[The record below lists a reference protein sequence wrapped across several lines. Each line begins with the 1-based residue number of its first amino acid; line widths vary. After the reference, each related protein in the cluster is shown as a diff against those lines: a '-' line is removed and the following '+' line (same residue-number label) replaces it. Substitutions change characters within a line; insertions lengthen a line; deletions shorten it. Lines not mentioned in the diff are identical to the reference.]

1 MTLDIVPSPLAARR
15 RIGERL
21 GPNLAVRMQS
31 DGRALVLN
39 SETGRWRLLNGA
51 ALQLLE
57 AHLAEPD
64 GVAPPAGSGELLGK
78 REPSSPQGLPQQLFV
93 IYKLTHACNYS
104 CTYCY
109 DEPVRR
115 HIDREKRDA
124 AFLQLLETTLDAPD
138 ASVSVLF
145 HGGEPL
151 LELRTM
157 RRAVEDCERRWPGR
171 VTFST
176 QTNGSLLS
184 TEAIDFLVD
193 HRVGLSVSVDGVTPG
208 DNAQRVNKKGDP
220 YASLLA
226 TLQANPRLRPDQLG
240 LNVTVGPQNV
250 GRLPDIIK
258 QMERDG
264 FRSASF
270 TIFHPTADGTALPPA
285 SPELGKHRLAVV
297 GAERWSAS
305 LAAAQVLNLVDLV
318 NAGEVRELALQY
330 IIQHALHVQGETVEL
345 TCMTSPCGMGRNVIA
360 LYPSGEFGPCDT
372 VVAPEL
378 FFADLEAYQRGQR
391 ESALFGAML
400 ARDVDRVEPC
410 RSCDVKRLCNGTCP
424 GTALLVEGAAD
435 AVHGFECAYNFALLT
450 GLLDR
455 LASGKYLPFVEYCRR
470 HTAARQSLHAEL
482 RGAPNER

>member
-1 MTLDIVPSPLAARR
+1 MTLDIAPLRLAARR

-39 SETGRWRLLNGA
+39 SETGRWRVLNDA
-51 ALQLLE
+51 ALQILE
-57 AHLAEPD
+57 AHVAEP
-64 GVAPPAGSGELLGK
+64 GAVAPPAGTSELLEK
-78 REPSSPQGLPQQLFV
+78 RETSPIAGLPQQLFV

-124 AFLQLLETTLDAPD
+124 AFLQLLETTLAQPE
-138 ASVSVLF
+138 SGVSVLF
-145 HGGEPL
+145 HGGEPM

-157 RRAVEDCERRWPGR
+157 RRAVDDCEQRWPGR

-184 TEAIDFLVD
+184 ADAIDFLVD
-193 HRVGLSVSVDGVTPG
+193 RRVGLSVSVDGVTAD

-226 TLQANPRLRPDQLG
+226 TLHAHPRLRPDQLG

-250 GRLPDIIK
+250 GRLPAIIE

-270 TIFHPTADGTALPPA
+270 TIFHPTAESAEPA
-285 SPELGKHRLAVV
+285 PVSVKSGKHRLTMFGV
-297 GAERWSAS
+297 ERWSAS
-305 LAAAQVLNLVDLV
+305 VAASQVLNLVDLV
-318 NAGEVRELALQY
+318 NAGKIREIALQY
-330 IIQHALHVQGETVEL
+330 IIQHALHVQGEDVEL

-378 FFADLEAYQRGQR
+378 FFADLAAYQRGQR

-424 GTALLVEGAAD
+424 GTALLVEGAPD
-435 AVHGFECAYNFALLT
+435 AVHGFECAYNFALLS

-455 LASGKYLPFVEYCRR
+455 LASGKYRPFVEYCRR